1 MTIFFIYFSKILLEK
16 FDWLIPYD
24 GIMCNSCFNKVKK
37 LLKNSEISEKPEDMV
52 TTIAHD
58 MDYSNGE
65 DLSLTVEVDGNSE
78 KRNMEIVDEKILEP
92 DTGNGVNVKCQY
104 CYKKFSQKGINA
116 HISLQHLGLKK
127 MFKCEY
133 CDRSYSSQL
142 ILDNHIESV
151 HEESEEEE
159 KVQENAAKHEGG
171 SLKIGFGPKFSF

>member
-1 MTIFFIYFSKILLEK
+1 MYFSFTIFFLYFSKILLQK

-78 KRNMEIVDEKILEP
+78 KRNIEI
-92 DTGNGVNVKCQY
+92 
-104 CYKKFSQKGINA
+104 A
-116 HISLQHLGLKK
+116 HRML
-127 MFKCEY
+127 
-133 CDRSYSSQL
+133 
-142 ILDNHIESV
+142 
-151 HEESEEEE
+151 EE
-159 KVQENAAKHEGG
+159 KTDIKLIALVTGLSKDEI
-171 SLKIGFGPKFSF
+171 SKIQNKL

>member
-1 MTIFFIYFSKILLEK
+1 
-16 FDWLIPYD
+16 
-24 GIMCNSCFNKVKK
+24 MCNSCFNKVKK

-78 KRNMEIVDEKILEP
+78 KRNMEIADEKILEP

-104 CYKKFSQKGINA
+104 CYKMFSQKGINA
-116 HISLQHLGLKK
+116 HISLQHLGLKN